1 LHKLSAGEGVHE
13 EDVEMVGWAFRC
25 LGLAIFMG
33 AVFVGLQD
41 GGLFERMLRENG
53 HPIQTP
59 LYRAPQP
66 EIQASGGDR
75 EEIID
80 GGSSGHFITDV
91 YINGTPIRFLVDT
104 GATHIVLNSDDA
116 NRIGLSAGRLR
127 FNTAFKSANGITYA
141 APVTLRDVRIGQLQ
155 LYDLDAY
162 VNQGALDISLLGT
175 SFLRQ
180 LRSYEVV
187 RNRLVLRW

>member
-1 LHKLSAGEGVHE
+1 
-13 EDVEMVGWAFRC
+13 
-25 LGLAIFMG
+25 
-33 AVFVGLQD
+33 VGLQE
-41 GGLFERMLRENG
+41 GGLFERTLRENG

-59 LYRAPQP
+59 LYRTPQP
-66 EIQASGGDR
+66 ELQASGGDR
-75 EEIID
+75 EEVIR
-80 GGSSGHFITDV
+80 GSASGHFITDV
-91 YINGTPIRFLVDT
+91 HVNGTLIRFLIDT
-104 GATHIVLNSDDA
+104 GATHIVLNEDDA
-116 NRIGLSAGRLR
+116 KRRGLSGSRLR
-127 FNTAFKSANGITYA
+127 YNTAFKSANGTTFA

-162 VNQGALDISLLGT
+162 VNEGALDISLLGT

>member
-1 LHKLSAGEGVHE
+1 
-13 EDVEMVGWAFRC
+13 MIGWAFRC
-25 LGLAIFMG
+25 LGLAIVIG
-33 AVFVGLQD
+33 AVFVGLQE
-41 GGLFERMLRENG
+41 GGLFERALRDNG

-66 EIQASGGDR
+66 ELMASGGDR
-75 EEIID
+75 EEIIP
-80 GGSSGHFITDV
+80 GGTSGQFITDV
-91 YINGTPIRFLVDT
+91 HINGTPIRFLIDT

-116 NRIGLSAGRLR
+116 GRLGLNGGHLR
-127 FNTAFKSANGITYA
+127 FNTAFKSANGTTYA
-141 APVTLRDVRIGQLQ
+141 APVTLRDVRLGQLQ
-155 LYDLDAY
+155 LHDLDAY
-162 VNQGALDISLLGT
+162 VNQGNLDISLLGT